1 MYLNYVIKYQNE
13 RNEIYTQVVDYQTRH
28 DLSEVKGIIDHLVS
42 HNCLILSI
50 KLENSYN
57 LLLEQEC
64 AICV

>member
-42 HNCLILSI
+42 HNCLILLI
-50 KLENSYN
+50 K
-57 LLLEQEC
+57 
-64 AICV
+64 

>member
-13 RNEIYTQVVDYQTRH
+13 RNEIYTQVVDYQTRR
-28 DLSEVKGIIDHLVS
+28 DLSEVKEVINHLVL

-57 LLLEQEC
+57 LVLEQEC